1 MRSILGFLAGISI
14 VLILSLVYVE
24 VTSPDA
30 DDVPTTTGGATFRQP
45 DTLRAAPVAAQP
57 STPAPQTSVPMQSTP
72 VAVQPKPEPIQPT
85 PVTRAVSTPPVS
97 EPVPEGPV
105 RTNDDIERQ
114 ARAHRTSIDG
124 CHTIAVA
131 TNPRASGTIAVRVTI
146 SARGSVTAFQITT
159 DSVND
164 RDFALCLE
172 DEIRSWRF
180 GQAANEYT
188 GSYSF
193 TFSR

>member
-24 VTSPDA
+24 ITSPDVE
-30 DDVPTTTGGATFRQP
+30 DIPTTGSEALPQP

-57 STPAPQTSVPMQSTP
+57 STPAPQTSVPVQTTP
-72 VAVQPKPEPIQPT
+72 VEVQPT
-85 PVTRAVSTPPVS
+85 PEPSQPIPVPRTVSTPQVS

-114 ARAHRTSIDG
+114 ARAHRTNIDG
-124 CHTIAVA
+124 CHLIAVI
-131 TNPRASGTIAVRVTI
+131 TNPRASGTVAVRVTI
-146 SARGSVTAFQITT
+146 SARGSVTDFKITT

-180 GQAANEYT
+180 GPAATEYT
-188 GSYSF
+188 GSYTF